1 MIQPGVVEEIEDH
14 LVCQDDVVPD
24 GYFGCDNVVFGDQK
38 GVLV

>member
-14 LVCQDDVVPD
+14 LVCQDDVVPG
-24 GYFGCDNVVFGDQK
+24 GYFGCGNVVGDHK